1 MKEGFPLFPQQ
12 ASSLAGRVDALY
24 FYLITVSVIFTVVIA
39 LSILYFAIKYRRRS
53 ESELPRGVEGSLKLE
68 IAWSV
73 IPLVIALSFFFWGA
87 SVFFAINRPPNDALE
102 VSVVGKQWM
111 WKFQHADGQR
121 EINELHVPVG
131 RAVKLTMTSEDT
143 IHSFYV
149 PVFRIKR
156 DVLPGRVSTMW
167 FEATRTGRFH
177 LFCAEYCG
185 TKHSGMIGWIQVM
198 DPVEFQAWLA
208 GGSGSE
214 SLASAGSKL
223 FAQHA
228 CNTCHRPDSLARGPN
243 LEGLFGKTVA
253 LQDGRTVTADETYIR
268 ESIVMP
274 NAKIVAGFQ
283 PIMPTFQ
290 GLISEEGLLQLVAYV
305 KSLSKAAPSPGGVVP
320 PVNAPA
326 GVTPP
331 ANLDRR
337 GLHPLPR
344 GEGAGGEGG
353 GRAGG
358 SR

>member
-1 MKEGFPLFPQQ
+1 MKETFPLFPQQ

-24 FYLITVSVIFTVVIA
+24 IYLICVSVVFTLLIA
-39 LSILYFAIKYRRRS
+39 FSILYFAIKYRRRS
-53 ESELPRGVEGSLKLE
+53 ESELPRGVEGSLTLE

-73 IPLVIALSFFFWGA
+73 IPLLIALSFFFWGA
-87 SVFFAINRPPNDALE
+87 SVYFAMNRPPNNALE
-102 VSVVGKQWM
+102 VSVVAKQWM
-111 WKFQHADGQR
+111 WKVQHADGQR

-131 RAVKLTMTSEDT
+131 RPVRLTMTSEDT

-149 PVFRIKR
+149 PAFRIKR

-167 FEATRTGRFH
+167 FQATRTGRFH

-185 TKHSGMIGWIQVM
+185 TKHSGMIGWIDVM
-198 DPVEFQAWLA
+198 DPVEFQAWLS

-228 CNTCHRPDSLARGPN
+228 CNTCHRSDSLARGPN
-243 LEGLFGKTVA
+243 LEGIFGKTVA

-320 PVNAPA
+320 PVNQPSPGP
-326 GVTPP
+326 GV
-331 ANLDRR
+331 AK
-337 GLHPLPR
+337 
-344 GEGAGGEGG
+344 
-353 GRAGG
+353 
-358 SR
+358 

>member
-1 MKEGFPLFPQQ
+1 MKETFPLFPNA
-12 ASSLAGRVDALY
+12 ASTVAGRVDALY
-24 FYLITVSVIFTVVIA
+24 FYLITVSVVFTLLIA

-87 SVFFAINRPPNDALE
+87 SVFFAINRPPPDALE

-111 WKFQHADGQR
+111 WKVQHADGQR

-131 RAVKLTMTSEDT
+131 RPVRLTMTSEDT

-149 PVFRIKR
+149 PAFRIKR

-167 FEATRTGRFH
+167 FQATRTGRFH

-185 TKHSGMIGWIQVM
+185 TKHSGMIGWIDVM
-198 DPVEFQAWLA
+198 DPVEFQAWLS

-228 CNTCHRPDSLARGPN
+228 CNTCHRSDSLARGPN
-243 LEGLFGKTVA
+243 LEGVFGKTVA

-320 PVNAPA
+320 PVTQPSPGS
-326 GVTPP
+326 GV
-331 ANLDRR
+331 AK
-337 GLHPLPR
+337 
-344 GEGAGGEGG
+344 
-353 GRAGG
+353 
-358 SR
+358 